1 MDRRE
6 RTRPVI
12 VHFEVIDDNKV
23 PTRTYDKDQEF
34 DREDWEN
41 LDPDGR
47 REMVRESFYDWLNE
61 KLVLDYSIVSDDDYD
76 DPPIED

>member
-23 PTRTYDKDQEF
+23 PARTYEKDQEF

-47 REMVRESFYDWLNE
+47 REMVRESFHDWLNE

>member
-12 VHFEVIDDNKV
+12 VHFEVIDENKV
-23 PTRTYDKDQEF
+23 PVRTYEKDQEF
-34 DREDWEN
+34 DREDWDN
-41 LDPDGR
+41 MDPDGR
-47 REMVRESFYDWLNE
+47 REMVRESFQEWLNE
-61 KLVLDYSIVSDDDYD
+61 TLLLDYSIVSDDDYD